1 MDTSPLNIGC
11 LGFSAFALLYGLY
24 SMFLKERL
32 YLSEALLATII
43 GILLKVL
50 FIEKSFL
57 NDTEILFQSCR
68 FIIAIQVMAAGVSLP
83 AKYLWTEWKSLF
95 FLLGPLM
102 TMSWLIVA
110 QLIYFLFE
118 LDFVDSLLISSCV
131 TPTDPILANSI
142 VKGRFAEKYVP
153 KHIRL
158 LLSAES

>member
-1 MDTSPLNIGC
+1 MDTSLLNIGC
-11 LGFSAFALLYGLY
+11 FGFSAFALLYGLY

-32 YLSEALLATII
+32 YLSEALLATLI
-43 GILLKVL
+43 GIVLKPL
-50 FIEKSFL
+50 FVSKWFL
-57 NDTEILFQSCR
+57 NDSAVLFQLCR

-83 AKYLWTEWKSLF
+83 AKYLWLEWKSLV

-102 TMSWLIVA
+102 AVSWFIVA
-110 QLIYFLFE
+110 GLISLLLQ

-158 LLSAES
+158 ILSAES